1 MQLSRTHFII
11 LSCLVQD
18 EANNN
23 VNAMT
28 LKEMQESLKA
38 MGYTYNSYY
47 KAAETLRAYGY
58 LKLGLSVG
66 NSKSYYITEEG
77 KQALESIKN
86 GGNEDGKGDWI
97 CGDRTGRGEHRGAPG
112 EAGT

>member
-38 MGYTYNSYY
+38 MGYTYNSFY
-47 KAAETLRAYGY
+47 KAAETLRAWGF
-58 LKLGLSVG
+58 
-66 NSKSYYITEEG
+66 
-77 KQALESIKN
+77 Q
-86 GGNEDGKGDWI
+86 
-97 CGDRTGRGEHRGAPG
+97 
-112 EAGT
+112 

>member
-18 EANNN
+18 EATNN

-38 MGYTYNSYY
+38 MGYTYNSFY
-47 KAAETLRAYGY
+47 KAAEMLRAYGY

-66 NSKSYYITEEG
+66 NSKSY
-77 KQALESIKN
+77 S
-86 GGNEDGKGDWI
+86 
-97 CGDRTGRGEHRGAPG
+97 RRGSADPG
-112 EAGT
+112 SRNRRPDI